1 MLHYVRGFKVCETKS
16 IWFFSCGYFIR
27 VLIFQLWIFYPSFV
41 AKSDCDGNE
50 PAHVSQPPTLQPT
63 YTAKHFSRAMQAQP
77 FTDKLIR
84 NICRSHWRLF
94 CIFVTHLCVYL
105 CALRRYISVY
115 LLLISSDSRKL
126 ARSIKTELMK
136 QNLFPCL
143 KKHWVLN

>member
-1 MLHYVRGFKVCETKS
+1 MLLFFRSFNKGKQTFLV
-16 IWFFSCGYFIR
+16 FFSFPPVSSVVDILSKFCCKVRLWWKWTSTR
-27 VLIFQLWIFYPSFV
+27 VPSPTAV
-41 AKSDCDGNE
+41 QSVLLHSD
-50 PAHVSQPPTLQPT
+50 V
-63 YTAKHFSRAMQAQP
+63 RAMLAQP

-94 CIFVTHLCVYL
+94 CIFVTHSCIYL
-105 CALRRYISVY
+105 AASLRYISVY

-143 KKHWVLN
+143 